1 MENVWAGLNRVSRNL
16 WWGWDAGATRLF
28 RQLDPQV
35 WRTSKASAV
44 AVLQTLG
51 SEETLKRLTEQ
62 DLHEEAKRTVQR
74 FDDYMAKQ
82 PTWPGATGPA
92 AYFSAEF
99 GIHES
104 LPIYAGGLG
113 ILAGDHCKS
122 ASDLA
127 VPFVAVGLL
136 YKEGYFTQLI
146 DGEGRQRAYYR
157 RDDFDRMALE
167 PICDDSGRVQ
177 ILSIPGVEGDLQFA
191 IWRAQVGRVTLY
203 LMDTAVAPNRA
214 ANRALTQRLYGGDTT
229 VRIRQEILL
238 GIGGVR
244 TLRHLGIEPSVYHMN
259 EGHTA
264 FLTLELIR
272 ARMADGESFEMAQ
285 RNVRDCCVF
294 TTHTPVPAGHDRFDA
309 EMMERELGWLREE
322 LGLDSGAFMGSGRVN
337 PHDSNEL
344 FCMTVLALRNARAA
358 NGVSA
363 LHGEVSRT
371 MWADLWPDKDPK
383 DTPIGHITNGV
394 HIPTWIAS
402 EMADLLDSHL
412 GGDWRERSWDEAV
425 WDGVDNIPD
434 AVLWAVHCSLKKR
447 LLEFAW
453 RQTMARR
460 LRVQRPGRLR
470 GLELFDTDALTIGF
484 ARRFATYKRGDL
496 LFRDMDRAR
505 SLLANPQRPVQI
517 LFAGKAH
524 PHDWGGGSVL
534 QRVVLA
540 GRDDE
545 LSHHVVF
552 LEDYG
557 INVAQYLVQGVDL
570 WLNTPRRPREAS
582 GTSGQKVPLNGG
594 INASTIDGWWCEGY
608 AGDNGWNI
616 GDTRAFGS
624 QEEQDNAD
632 YHSLMNVLENEV
644 IPAYYERDPNG
655 VPRKW
660 VKIMKAS
667 LKSVAPRFN
676 SNRMVRDYA
685 QGSYWPDGSM

>member
-1 MENVWAGLNRVSRNL
+1 MDNVWVGLNRVSRNL
-16 WWGWDAGATRLF
+16 WWGWDAGATRFF
-28 RQLDPQV
+28 RQLDPQLWAV
-35 WRTSKASAV
+35 SKGSAV

-51 SEETLKRLTEQ
+51 RDGTNMRLSELG
-62 DLHEEAKRTVQR
+62 LHDTAAELIARFEAHVS
-74 FDDYMAKQ
+74 Q
-82 PTWPGATGPA
+82 PTSWPGATGPA

-122 ASDLA
+122 ASDLGL
-127 VPFVAVGLL
+127 PFVAIGLL

-146 DGEGRQRAYYR
+146 DREGRQRAYYR

-167 PICDDSGRVQ
+167 PVCDESGRVQ
-177 ILSIPGVEGDLQFA
+177 ILAIPGPDSDLKFS
-191 IWRAQVGRVTLY
+191 IWQVRVGRVALY
-203 LMDTAVAPNRA
+203 LLDTAIAPNKARD
-214 ANRALTQRLYGGDTT
+214 RALTQRLYGGDST

-244 TLRHLGIEPSVYHMN
+244 TLRHLGIEPSVFHMN

-272 ARMADGESFEMAQ
+272 ERMAAGESFVTAHE
-285 RNVRDCCVF
+285 NVRDRCVF

-309 EMMERELGWLREE
+309 EMMERELGWLRAE
-322 LGLDSGAFMGSGRVN
+322 LNLESDVFLGMGRVN
-337 PHDSNEL
+337 RHDSNEL
-344 FCMTVLALRNARAA
+344 FCMTVLALQNARAA

-363 LHGEVSRT
+363 LHGEVSRS
-371 MWADLWPDKDPK
+371 MWVGLWPGRKPEEV
-383 DTPIGHITNGV
+383 PIAHITNGV

-412 GGDWRERSWDEAV
+412 GSAWRERSWDESV
-425 WDGVDNIPD
+425 WEGVDDIPD
-434 AVLWAVHCSLKKR
+434 SVLWAVHCSLKRR

-453 RQTMARR
+453 RRTMGRR
-460 LRVQRPGRLR
+460 LQHDRPGRLEH
-470 GLELFDTDALTIGF
+470 LEMFDTDALTIGF
-484 ARRFATYKRGDL
+484 ARRFATYKRGDI
-496 LFRDMDRAR
+496 LFRDLGRAR
-505 SLLANPQRPVQI
+505 ALMANQQRPVQV

-524 PHDWGGGSVL
+524 PQDFGGGAVL
-534 QRVVLA
+534 QRVVQA
-540 GRDDE
+540 GHDE
-545 LSHHVVF
+545 VLSRHVVF
-552 LEDYG
+552 IENYG
-557 INVAQYLVQGVDL
+557 ISVARYLVQGVDL

-608 AGDNGWNI
+608 DGENGWNI
-616 GDTRAFGS
+616 GDTRTFGS
-624 QEEQDNAD
+624 QEEQDRVD
-632 YHSLMNVLENEV
+632 YETLIALLENEI
-644 IPAYYERDPNG
+644 IPTYYDRDPDG

-660 VKIMKAS
+660 VKRMKAS

-676 SNRMVRDYA
+676 SDRMVRDYA
-685 QGSYWPDGSM
+685 RRYYWPDSV